1 MTEELVAPKSLKE
14 IKMAF
19 EINEKK
25 FSNLRQRKEKCSQLQ
40 LVYESSKKP
49 TQENQNINER

>member
-1 MTEELVAPKSLKE
+1 MTSDLETWSKSLQYVTEELVAPKSLKE

-40 LVYESSKKP
+40 LVYES
-49 TQENQNINER
+49 